1 MKESFD
7 ARFNSRRELQ
17 PEHFDKNGAR
27 RTLRKMP
34 GSGNYV
40 LLSDAEF
47 AEEMGQQDRTSV
59 KESWPR
65 EVKAPSELNING
77 DLGSHIQSHN
87 ISNTEDKLN
96 KDTDN

>member
-1 MKESFD
+1 MKETFD
-7 ARFNSRRELQ
+7 ERFNNRRKLQ

-47 AEEMGQQDRTSV
+47 AEEMGQQDRTPI

-65 EVKAPSELNING
+65 EVKTPSELNVNA
-77 DLGSHIQSHN
+77 DLGSHIQSHTT
-87 ISNTEDKLN
+87 SNSEDNLN
-96 KDTDN
+96 KDTD